1 MTAPRFITL
10 NDVYALKGTPQD
22 LREWVLRERWFPE
35 VPNLAYDMTTELL
48 ETLQAEGR
56 LRVVQLAAPYIDGN
70 RVAELHTLWFDNA
83 PFAVVQDAGRSGDD
97 HRQRWVTDAT
107 AYAAA
112 LQYLLQHLVLGAR
125 TEDLVSPEAPFY
137 PEEVLNF
144 YGHDFATQLGFAPEP
159 RDAQYQFLGE
169 SGQFLNRAGNG
180 LMLVLFAGKTPPA
193 DFIRRGGTVMRFER
207 EPNEAEIAVN
217 PRLATGP
224 DDGGQRCFWYR
235 VCERPAEAT
244 VVSI

>member
-1 MTAPRFITL
+1 MTTPRFITL
-10 NDVYALKGTPQD
+10 NDVYALPGTPQD

-35 VPNLAYDMTTELL
+35 VPNLAYDITTEVL

-56 LRVVQLAAPYIDGN
+56 LRVVELAAPYIDGN
-70 RVAELHTLWFDNA
+70 RVAELRTLWFDGA
-83 PFAVVQDAGRSGDD
+83 PFAVVQDAGRGGDD
-97 HRQRWVTDAT
+97 HRRRWVTDAK

-112 LQYLLQHLVLGAR
+112 LQYLLQHLVLNAR
-125 TEDLVSPEAPFY
+125 TEDLVNPEAPFY

-159 RDAQYQFLGE
+159 RNDQYQFLGE
-169 SGQFLNRAGNG
+169 STRFLGGPDNG
-180 LMLVLFAGKTPPA
+180 LMLVLFAGDAAPA
-193 DFIRRGGTVMRFER
+193 EFVRRGGTVMRFER
-207 EPNEAEIAVN
+207 EPNEAEIAIN

-224 DDGGQRCFWYR
+224 DDGNQRCLWYR
-235 VCERPAEAT
+235 VCERPADAP